1 MSRIGKKPIE
11 IPSQVTIDLNGAVLN
26 VKGPLGTEKIEM
38 RPGISVKQEG
48 NVLTLENNGDA
59 KDKQANALH
68 GLYRSIIANLVE
80 GVTKGFEKDLEIT
93 GVGYRATQQG
103 TDIQFHL
110 GFSHPI
116 VYKAPVGV
124 ILQVVE
130 QTKIKVKGSSKE
142 KVGQTAAEIRFLKP
156 PEPYKGK
163 GIRFKDEKVR
173 RKAGKTGKK

>member
-26 VKGPLGTEKIEM
+26 VKGPLGTEKVEL

-48 NVLTLENNGDA
+48 NILHLENIGDA
-59 KDKQANALH
+59 NDKQVNALH
-68 GLYRSIIANLVE
+68 GLYRAIVANLVE

-93 GVGYRATQQG
+93 GVGYRAMQQG
-103 TDIQFHL
+103 PDIQFHL

-116 VYKAPVGV
+116 VYKAPAGV
-124 ILQVVE
+124 VLQVVE
-130 QTKIKVKGSSKE
+130 QTKVKVKGSNKE

-163 GIRFKDEKVR
+163 GIRFKNEKVR

>member
-1 MSRIGKKPIE
+1 MEQIVLYSRVSTQDQNYQ
-11 IPSQVTIDLNGAVLN
+11 SQFDDLRKWAKGNNFRVMETFGEKVLF
-26 VKGPLGTEKIEM
+26 
-38 RPGISVKQEG
+38 
-48 NVLTLENNGDA
+48 
-59 KDKQANALH
+59 
-68 GLYRSIIANLVE
+68 LVE

-103 TDIQFHL
+103 ADIQFHL

-130 QTKIKVKGSSKE
+130 QTKVKVKGSSKE